1 MRHVRRDERKYYE
14 DLLQYSKQHLMVSI
28 MEYLMKEN
36 YVIHKYVI
44 PNDMTNVDQKCELS
58 VRKVNFQNQTTV
70 GQYFV

>member
-36 YVIHKYVI
+36 YVIHNYVI

-58 VRKVNFQNQTTV
+58 VQKVNFQNQTTV